1 MIRVLDRVKKKK
13 KKKRERKSTNTTRTK
28 ICANRQS
35 ILILSQA
42 HFCDSTDVLIHIFKM
57 SVVRDLSLCVTLIA
71 MSTICVTSLKCQPSP
86 GPNPHGEVTADISD
100 YLRHLYLFADLQ

>member
-1 MIRVLDRVKKKK
+1 MIRVL
-13 KKKRERKSTNTTRTK
+13 ERKSTNTPSRK